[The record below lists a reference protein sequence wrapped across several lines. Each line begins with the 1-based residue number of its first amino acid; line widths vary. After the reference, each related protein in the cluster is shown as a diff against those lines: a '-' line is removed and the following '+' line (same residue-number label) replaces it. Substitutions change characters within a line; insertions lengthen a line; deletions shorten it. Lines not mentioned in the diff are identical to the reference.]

1 MSKMRRASSGE
12 VSARSGEARR
22 RRMGGRVEG
31 WGAGWKGI
39 LEGGKGSGAHFL
51 FRFGG
56 PLVRWREHEI
66 PSVRHST

>member
-1 MSKMRRASSGE
+1 MSKMRRASSREVWVEERVGE
-12 VSARSGEARR
+12 EEPY
-22 RRMGGRVEG
+22 GGRVED
-31 WGAGWKGI
+31 WLAGWTGNSD
-39 LEGGKGSGAHFL
+39 GWKGSGAHFL